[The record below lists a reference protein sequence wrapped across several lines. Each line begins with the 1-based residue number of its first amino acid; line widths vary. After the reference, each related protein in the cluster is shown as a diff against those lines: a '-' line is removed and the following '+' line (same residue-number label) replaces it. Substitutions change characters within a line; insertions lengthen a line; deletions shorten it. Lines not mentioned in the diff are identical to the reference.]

1 MTTDLSSNV
10 IVTLEALL
18 SSVNTFSAIETG
30 NKNTLE
36 TLNTATFMQNLHAW
50 AATGFIDSYSVYQF
64 TLVAPQLTGN
74 KYSCSDG
81 TPRALFDYIPFFLG
95 YSLPTFMATLQT
107 KVAGITL
114 SYSVSEDPI
123 ILQIHAS
130 R

>member
-1 MTTDLSSNV
+1 MATDLSANI
-10 IVTLEALL
+10 IVSMEALL

-36 TLNTATFMQNLHAW
+36 TPTTATLVQNLHAW
-50 AATGFIDSYSVYQF
+50 AGTGFADSYPIYQF
-64 TLVAPQLTGN
+64 TLVAPQSTGN

-81 TPRALFDYIPFFLG
+81 TARTVFDYIPFLLG
-95 YSLPTFMATLQT
+95 YTLPTFIANLQA
-107 KVAGITL
+107 KFPGITL
-114 SYSVSEDPI
+114 SYSVSEYPI